1 MLYPPG
7 HEIKKQVD
15 SKYLAVTMA
24 AKRARHL
31 QDHPEDLA
39 MDAGS
44 YRSIK
49 NVGFALEEIA
59 AGKVT
64 VQK

>member
-7 HEIKKQVD
+7 HEIKKNID

-31 QDHPEDLA
+31 QEHPDDLA
-39 MDAGS
+39 MDS
-44 YRSIK
+44 YRSLK

-64 VQK
+64 VKK